1 MANSVPEDERYQAY
15 SIYIAKVSKLLGIT
29 KTRAIF
35 DAALK
40 KLTEKEIIFLG
51 RQYANLQIK
60 MGQLDR
66 ARGIYTYISQF
77 TDPKDDTKGLWQE
90 WSAFEVENGDKNTYK
105 EYLRIKRSVEAKF
118 MMLPP
123 DLERIEEDIKKGL
136 IEN

>member
-51 RQYANLQIK
+51 RQYANL
-60 MGQLDR
+60 
-66 ARGIYTYISQF
+66 
-77 TDPKDDTKGLWQE
+77 
-90 WSAFEVENGDKNTYK
+90 
-105 EYLRIKRSVEAKF
+105 
-118 MMLPP
+118 
-123 DLERIEEDIKKGL
+123 
-136 IEN
+136 